1 MRIQMAKQIGDRHL
15 RQGDRPSEAIN
26 KDRIQKLLTGVT
38 GDERPD
44 ISYQEF
50 CPNQEPLF
58 KQKPRTAG
66 QVGSEGIPGHY
77 A

>member
-1 MRIQMAKQIGDRHL
+1 M

-26 KDRIQKLLTGVT
+26 KDRVQKLLVGVT
-38 GDERPD
+38 GDERPY
-44 ISYQEF
+44 ISYQGF
-50 CPNQEPLF
+50 GPNQEPLF

-66 QVGSEGIPGHY
+66 QVGSEAIPGHY